1 MIGQDDIIFSE
12 DGDMLVHEESI
23 QSTVLSKEEL
33 AILEAS
39 KDAARIVQELKR
51 EVTPNRVALAGVILL
66 LLVGA
71 IFSGW
76 YWVIPRDSVTV
87 ETLYIQRG
95 GHIVMSEIHNDGSR
109 EITDVSMDVKF
120 QSLDG
125 EVIEIMSIEVE
136 KISSHSSVAGDDLE
150 MQIDALNA
158 AKNIDIKVPL
168 VVRLAG
174 TNEEKGKEI
183 LDNSGLDI
191 ISADNLGDAA
201 KKVVKSIK
209 EL

>member
-12 DGDMLVHEESI
+12 EGDMLVHEDAI
-23 QSTVLSKEEL
+23 QSSALSQEEL

-39 KDAARIVQELKR
+39 KDAARIVQGLKR

-66 LLVGA
+66 LLLGA
-71 IFSGW
+71 IFSSW

-95 GHIVMSEIHNDGSR
+95 GHIVMSEIHNTGSR

-125 EVIEIMSIEVE
+125 EVIQIMSIEVE
-136 KISSHSSVAGDDLE
+136 SISSHSSVAGDDLE
-150 MQIDALNA
+150 MQILGHTVWDSYVIAIELQW
-158 AKNIDIKVPL
+158 IDYEGDSNRIIQTHEVGEW
-168 VVRLAG
+168 AW
-174 TNEEKGKEI
+174 EEFIDK
-183 LDNSGLDI
+183 D
-191 ISADNLGDAA
+191 
-201 KKVVKSIK
+201 
-209 EL
+209 

>member
-12 DGDMLVHEESI
+12 EGDMLVHEDAI
-23 QSTVLSKEEL
+23 QSSALSQEGL

-39 KDAARIVQELKR
+39 KDAARIVQGLKR

-66 LLVGA
+66 LLLGA
-71 IFSGW
+71 IFSSW

-95 GHIVMSEIHNDGSR
+95 GHIVMSEIHNTGSR

-125 EVIEIMSIEVE
+125 EVIQIMSIEVE
-136 KISSHSSVAGDDLE
+136 SISSHSSVAGDDLE
-150 MQIDALNA
+150 MQILGHTVWDSYVIAIELQWTDYEGDSNRIIQTHEVGEWA
-158 AKNIDIKVPL
+158 WEEFIDK
-168 VVRLAG
+168 
-174 TNEEKGKEI
+174 
-183 LDNSGLDI
+183 D
-191 ISADNLGDAA
+191 
-201 KKVVKSIK
+201 
-209 EL
+209 

>member
-12 DGDMLVHEESI
+12 EGDMLVHEDAI
-23 QSTVLSKEEL
+23 QSSVLSSDEL

-39 KDAARIVQELKR
+39 KDAARIVQGLKR

-71 IFSGW
+71 IFSSW
-76 YWVIPRDSVTV
+76 YWVIPRDSVSV

-95 GHIVMSEIHNDGSR
+95 GHIIMSEIHNTGSR

-125 EVIEIMSIEVE
+125 EVIEIMSIDVE
-136 KISSHSSVAGDDLE
+136 SISSHSSVAGDDLE
-150 MQIDALNA
+150 MQILGYTVWDSYVIAIELRWTDYEGDR
-158 AKNIDIKVPL
+158 NIIIKTHEVGEW
-168 VVRLAG
+168 AW
-174 TNEEKGKEI
+174 EEFIDK
-183 LDNSGLDI
+183 D
-191 ISADNLGDAA
+191 
-201 KKVVKSIK
+201 
-209 EL
+209 

>member
-12 DGDMLVHEESI
+12 EGDMLVHEDAI
-23 QSTVLSKEEL
+23 QSSALSSDEL

-39 KDAARIVQELKR
+39 KDAARIVQGLKR

-71 IFSGW
+71 IFSSW
-76 YWVIPRDSVTV
+76 YWVIPRDSVSV

-95 GHIVMSEIHNDGSR
+95 GHIVMSEIHNTGSR

-125 EVIEIMSIEVE
+125 DVIEIMSIDVE
-136 KISSHSSVAGDDLE
+136 SISSHSSVAGDDLE
-150 MQIDALNA
+150 MQILGYTVWDSYVIAIELRWTDYEGDR
-158 AKNIDIKVPL
+158 NIIIQTHEVGEW
-168 VVRLAG
+168 AW
-174 TNEEKGKEI
+174 EEFI
-183 LDNSGLDI
+183 DRD
-191 ISADNLGDAA
+191 
-201 KKVVKSIK
+201 
-209 EL
+209 

>member
-150 MQIDALNA
+150 MQILGHTVWDSYIIAIEM
-158 AKNIDIKVPL
+158 KW
-168 VVRLAG
+168 
-174 TNEEKGKEI
+174 TNYNGEE
-183 LDNSGLDI
+183 NRI
-191 ISADNLGDAA
+191 IQTHEVGEWAWEEFKDRD
-201 KKVVKSIK
+201 
-209 EL
+209 

>member
-39 KDAARIVQELKR
+39 KDAARLVQELRR

-150 MQIDALNA
+150 MQILGHTVWDSYIIAIEMKWTNYNGEENRIIQTHEVGEWA
-158 AKNIDIKVPL
+158 WEEFIDK
-168 VVRLAG
+168 
-174 TNEEKGKEI
+174 
-183 LDNSGLDI
+183 D
-191 ISADNLGDAA
+191 
-201 KKVVKSIK
+201 
-209 EL
+209 

>member
-12 DGDMLVHEESI
+12 EGDMLVHEDAI
-23 QSTVLSKEEL
+23 QSSALSQEEL

-39 KDAARIVQELKR
+39 KDAARIVQGLKR

-66 LLVGA
+66 LLLGA
-71 IFSGW
+71 IFSSW

-95 GHIVMSEIHNDGSR
+95 GHIVMSEIHNTGSR

-125 EVIEIMSIEVE
+125 EVIQIMSIEVE
-136 KISSHSSVAGDDLE
+136 SISSHSSVAGDDLE
-150 MQIDALNA
+150 MQI
-158 AKNIDIKVPL
+158 
-168 VVRLAG
+168 
-174 TNEEKGKEI
+174 
-183 LDNSGLDI
+183 
-191 ISADNLGDAA
+191 LGHTVWDSYVIA
-201 KKVVKSIK
+201 I
-209 EL
+209 ELQWTDYEGCLLYTSPSPRDPH

>member
-120 QSLDG
+120 QSLAG
-125 EVIEIMSIEVE
+125 EVIEIMSREVE

-150 MQIDALNA
+150 MQIFGHTVWDSYIIAIEMKWTNYNGEENRIIQTHEVGEWA
-158 AKNIDIKVPL
+158 WEEFIDK
-168 VVRLAG
+168 
-174 TNEEKGKEI
+174 
-183 LDNSGLDI
+183 D
-191 ISADNLGDAA
+191 
-201 KKVVKSIK
+201 
-209 EL
+209 